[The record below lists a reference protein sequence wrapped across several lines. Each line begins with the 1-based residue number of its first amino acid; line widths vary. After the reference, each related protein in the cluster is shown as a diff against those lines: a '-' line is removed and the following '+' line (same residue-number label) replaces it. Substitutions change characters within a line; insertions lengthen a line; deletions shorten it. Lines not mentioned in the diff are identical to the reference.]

1 MKLYNV
7 VASHRV
13 PSIRS
18 RKSKDVS
25 LRSKMTVR
33 VMFKNMLIISV
44 KVKNSHVK
52 PVANWQILTA
62 GDVQAEVAGH

>member
-25 LRSKMTVR
+25 LKFKMIVR
-33 VMFKNMLIISV
+33 VKFKNMLIISV

-52 PVANWQILTA
+52 PVTNWQTLTA

>member
-13 PSIRS
+13 PSIRR

-25 LRSKMTVR
+25 LKSKLIRVKFDSMLTVK
-33 VMFKNMLIISV
+33 VKFKKMLIIRV
-44 KVKNSHVK
+44 
-52 PVANWQILTA
+52 
-62 GDVQAEVAGH
+62 

>member
-1 MKLYNV
+1 MYNV

-25 LRSKMTVR
+25 LKFESSIRMK
-33 VMFKNMLIISV
+33 FKSMLTV
-44 KVKNSHVK
+44 KVKIKNSHVK
-52 PVANWQILTA
+52 PVANWQTLTA
-62 GDVQAEVAGH
+62 GDVHTEVAGH

>member
-25 LRSKMTVR
+25 LKFKMIVR
-33 VMFKNMLIISV
+33 VKFKNMLIISV
-44 KVKNSHVK
+44 KVINKQSCK
-52 PVANWQILTA
+52 TCGKLADSDRW
-62 GDVQAEVAGH
+62 

>member
-13 PSIRS
+13 PSIRR

-25 LRSKMTVR
+25 LKSELIR
-33 VMFKNMLIISV
+33 VKFDSMLAVKVKFKKMLIIRV
-44 KVKNSHVK
+44 
-52 PVANWQILTA
+52 
-62 GDVQAEVAGH
+62 

>member
-25 LRSKMTVR
+25 LKSKMIVR
-33 VMFKNMLIISV
+33 VKFKNMLIIRV
-44 KVKNSHVK
+44 KVKNK
-52 PVANWQILTA
+52 Q
-62 GDVQAEVAGH
+62 

>member
-25 LRSKMTVR
+25 LKSKMIVR
-33 VMFKNMLIISV
+33 VKFKNMLIISV

-52 PVANWQILTA
+52 PVANWQTLTA